1 MGTGFEYIEADDV
14 RRSPLRVAISP
25 VPSLSQ
31 AVRGAVGGAAGTGTP
46 PAWSEAV
53 RTHLREQDYET
64 LYPLSRPGPMLIPD
78 PLLGLVEAPGESLS
92 EGIERMLATPI
103 EPLADEIAGYNAW
116 LGNGSWDV
124 AERDPSGWLRRYA
137 TSLLRGWKGFGPVW
151 RQARPALDREVERIG
166 TATALDAQ
174 LDLLDGLL
182 AGGRVETGRWRLECR
197 FHDGRVRLPENGLV
211 LMPLVAGERSS
222 IVARTGDVIES
233 IAYPVRSVL
242 GLEPVEP
249 PAAPLEALLGTPRA
263 QILRAMEGPTGIG
276 AVAESLRAVP
286 SVATHHVDSLE
297 AAGLVTRQR
306 RGRNVLV
313 SRTARGEALLEV
325 YRTGGL

>member
-1 MGTGFEYIEADDV
+1 
-14 RRSPLRVAISP
+14 
-25 VPSLSQ
+25 
-31 AVRGAVGGAAGTGTP
+31 
-46 PAWSEAV
+46 
-53 RTHLREQDYET
+53 
-64 LYPLSRPGPMLIPD
+64 
-78 PLLGLVEAPGESLS
+78 
-92 EGIERMLATPI
+92 
-103 EPLADEIAGYNAW
+103 
-116 LGNGSWDV
+116 
-124 AERDPSGWLRRYA
+124 
-137 TSLLRGWKGFGPVW
+137 
-151 RQARPALDREVERIG
+151 
-166 TATALDAQ
+166 
-174 LDLLDGLL
+174 
-182 AGGRVETGRWRLECR
+182 
-197 FHDGRVRLPENGLV
+197 
-211 LMPLVAGERSS
+211 MPLVAGERSS

-286 SVATHHVDSLE
+286 SVATHHVDNLE